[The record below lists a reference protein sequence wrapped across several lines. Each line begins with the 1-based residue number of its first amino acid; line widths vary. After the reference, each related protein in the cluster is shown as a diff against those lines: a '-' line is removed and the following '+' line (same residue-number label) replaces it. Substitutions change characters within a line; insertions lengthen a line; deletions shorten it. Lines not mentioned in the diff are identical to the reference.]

1 MTLSDS
7 FHKFAVYRTAQHNK
21 MIKEFG
27 IPLNKD
33 DLLKNNSVKYSVN
46 ELLPIRGIQQAV
58 DGEFVIV

>member
-1 MTLSDS
+1 
-7 FHKFAVYRTAQHNK
+7 